1 MEEIK
6 ISVPTLIGF
15 GIGAFFGWFMPLIMW
30 IVWRKK
36 KHTAYFPFISG
47 IVAYILISL
56 VRMVVRIIFLRG
68 VLRNHFTDGLISG
81 VCEEVGRF
89 LVFRYALYE
98 YKDPKNA
105 VSYGIG
111 HGGWEMFIVYGL
123 NGLSSPALI
132 TGLAYTIL
140 GMEKYLSYGDLTY
153 EQANETLSSLA
164 EMNIGTSIMSVIDA
178 FSGMTFHIALS
189 VLVFIA
195 VHSENWKKY
204 LLSAVA
210 IHTIS
215 DFLAAQ
221 LFGSQTSIERMIFG
235 LCETVGVIYF
245 VYMVYQKYTEEN
257 VYADHVQQ

>member
-30 IVWRKK
+30 IVWQKK
-36 KHTAYFPFISG
+36 KHAAYFPFISG

-123 NGLSSPALI
+123 NGLSDNR
-132 TGLAYTIL
+132 TCVYNTR
-140 GMEKYLSYGDLTY
+140 YGK
-153 EQANETLSSLA
+153 
-164 EMNIGTSIMSVIDA
+164 I
-178 FSGMTFHIALS
+178 
-189 VLVFIA
+189 
-195 VHSENWKKY
+195 SE
-204 LLSAVA
+204 L
-210 IHTIS
+210 
-215 DFLAAQ
+215 
-221 LFGSQTSIERMIFG
+221 R
-235 LCETVGVIYF
+235 
-245 VYMVYQKYTEEN
+245 
-257 VYADHVQQ
+257 